1 MEHGVEKK
9 ARCCSEEANLARRE
23 EILETATALFAEQG
37 FSDAVTQALAER
49 LGVGKGTIYR
59 HFPSK
64 RALFLAA
71 TDRVMRKLQE
81 NVTRNIAGIEDGLE
95 RLERGIATFLQ
106 FFADQPS
113 FVELLI
119 QERAYFKDR
128 KRPTYF
134 EHREVNIQ
142 RWKQLYRDLMAAGR
156 IREMPVERITTVLSN
171 VLYGI
176 MVTNFFNGQPAP
188 ADVQAREILDIIF
201 RGILTESERR
211 RFAGEGA
218 APSAAIHEAAERQ
231 PETQTQTSGI
241 ESSGGEPFG
250 GANGHEATMVDGPV
264 GTVVGG
270 DRDRVPAGAIGAGA
284 ADADRRL

>member
-1 MEHGVEKK
+1 MGNGVDKK
-9 ARCCSEEANLARRE
+9 LRCCSEEANLARRE

-71 TDRVMRKLQE
+71 TDRVMRKMQE
-81 NVTRNIAGIEDGLE
+81 TISARVLGIEDGLE
-95 RLERGIATFLQ
+95 RIERGIATFLQ
-106 FFADQPS
+106 FFADHPS

-142 RWKQLYRDLMAAGR
+142 RWKQLYRDLMMAGR
-156 IREMPVERITTVLSN
+156 LREMPVERITTVISN

-188 ADVQAREILDIIF
+188 AEVQAREILDIIF
-201 RGILTESERR
+201 LGVLSEPERR
-211 RFAGEGA
+211 YL
-218 APSAAIHEAAERQ
+218 AERRS
-231 PETQTQTSGI
+231 EIGAGDRRAEIGSESQTTTSGDGI
-241 ESSGGEPFG
+241 RADKPFG

-264 GTVVGG
+264 GAGVGG
-270 DRDRVPAGAIGAGA
+270 DGGGLSAGAIGAGA
-284 ADADRRL
+284 AHRDRGV

>member
-1 MEHGVEKK
+1 MGNGFEKK
-9 ARCCSEEANLARRE
+9 MRRCTEEANLARRE
-23 EILETATALFAEQG
+23 EILETATVLFAEQG

-49 LGVGKGTIYR
+49 LGVGKGTLYR

-81 NVTRNIAGIEDGLE
+81 CVSANVAGIEDGLE
-95 RLERGIATFLQ
+95 RIERGITTFLQ
-106 FFADQPS
+106 FFADHPA

-134 EHREVNIQ
+134 EHREINIQ
-142 RWKQLYRDLMAAGR
+142 RWKQLYRDLMTAGR
-156 IREMPVERITTVLSN
+156 MREIPVDRITTVLSN

-188 ADVQAREILDIIF
+188 ADVQAREILDVIF
-201 RGILTESERR
+201 LGVLSEPERR
-211 RFAGEGA
+211 RFLARA
-218 APSAAIHEAAERQ
+218 ATEIQAERS
-231 PETQTQTSGI
+231 TTRDGAT
-241 ESSGGEPFG
+241 GGGSFG
-250 GANGHEATMVDGPV
+250 GANGHEATMVDAPFGADA
-264 GTVVGG
+264 GGGG
-270 DRDRVPAGAIGAGA
+270 DGLPAGAVA
-284 ADADRRL
+284 ADAADAHRRV

>member
-1 MEHGVEKK
+1 MENGSEKK
-9 ARCCSEEANLARRE
+9 SRRCSEEANLARRE

-71 TDRVMRKLQE
+71 TDRVMRKMQE
-81 NVTRNIAGIEDGLE
+81 RISARVTGIEDGLE

-106 FFADQPS
+106 FFADHPS

-156 IREMPVERITTVLSN
+156 MREMPVERITTVMSN

-188 ADVQAREILDIIF
+188 AEVQAKEILDVIF
-201 RGILTESERR
+201 AGVLSEAERR
-211 RFAGEGA
+211 RFLEERAAAGGVASPTAGGTRDE
-218 APSAAIHEAAERQ
+218 
-231 PETQTQTSGI
+231 TSGNGI
-241 ESSGGEPFG
+241 SGGEPFG
-250 GANGHEATMVDGPV
+250 GANGHEATMVDAPV
-264 GTVVGG
+264 GAAAGG
-270 DRDRVPAGAIGAGA
+270 DGDGLSAGAIGSP
-284 ADADRRL
+284 ADHTDCRL